1 MRNLTAALLAVC
13 LSGCSGLQH
22 GKGPQPIPEVAFTS
36 FSAVKPNTTVAMTN
50 GDSRSVSGT
59 YVNALPNITIQTV
72 NAPVT
77 DAGSGNTTLK
87 LTYDAMKTVSGIA
100 FSTPSGGATF
110 IRGSG
115 GTTLT
120 CTSGVCGAQNSS
132 GLAVVLDGTTLPAG
146 WNYQTFGVWAQVTTS
161 TSFQSGAISAG
172 VLTPGSAV
180 PTTGIATFTGIAN
193 GFFVQYIGGV
203 PPGTASTTTATMI
216 ANVDFLNRNIGFST
230 TGSMQTPLNGAPPF
244 SQPALDMTGTW
255 TYAAGSNS
263 FIGSVT
269 TSGMSGT
276 ASGRFYGPAA
286 QEIGGTFSLS
296 GSSGVFVGGFGGKR
310 P

>member
-1 MRNLTAALLAVC
+1 VRNLTAALLAAG
-13 LSGCSGLQH
+13 LSGCGGLPQ

-72 NAPVT
+72 NAPVA

-87 LTYDAMKTVSGIA
+87 LTYDGMKAVSGIA

-110 IRGSG
+110 NRGS

-132 GLAVVLDGTTLPAG
+132 GLAIVLDGTTLPAG
-146 WNYQTFGVWAQVTTS
+146 WNYQSFGVWAQVTTS
-161 TSFQSGAISAG
+161 TSFQSGAVSAG
-172 VLTPGSAV
+172 VMTPGSAV
-180 PTTGIATFTGIAN
+180 PTTGTAVFTGIAN

-203 PPGTASTTTATMI
+203 PPGTASTTTASMI
-216 ANVDFLNRNIGFST
+216 ANVNFASRTIGFST
-230 TGSMQTPLNGAPPF
+230 TGSMQTPLNGSAPF
-244 SQPALDMTGTW
+244 SQPLLDMAGTW
-255 TYAAGSNS
+255 TYSAGSNS
-263 FIGSVT
+263 FTGSVT
-269 TSGMSGT
+269 ATGMSGT